1 MTANSTQKITG
12 DTVGRNQADNSSE
25 PDAKA
30 NEIPEKDRCR
40 FADAVEYGNQRRI
53 QIKKRAE
60 EGQKPDKRSGLDTV
74 KKQIADERAAKEK
87 GGKKAKAHTEA
98 AHNTDT
104 YCVPK
109 VLFLMQSLCF

>member
-1 MTANSTQKITG
+1 ME
-12 DTVGRNQADNSSE
+12 QAGSCFSKTIQN
-25 PDAKA
+25 AGK
-30 NEIPEKDRCR
+30 R
-40 FADAVEYGNQRRI
+40 GI